1 MQVETHVLTLDP
13 FYAIIT
19 QHFHGYKFE
28 YVRRV
33 PWQSICNWMFQWEPA
48 KSFPAKRLKK
58 FHVFVAIFRPTT
70 GHVTRFWKF
79 WVG

>member
-13 FYAIIT
+13 FYATIT

-33 PWQSICNWMFQWEPA
+33 PWQSIC
-48 KSFPAKRLKK
+48 K
-58 FHVFVAIFRPTT
+58 
-70 GHVTRFWKF
+70 
-79 WVG
+79 